1 MGKKGICYLKVVNKM
16 GRQKR
21 VNKNLQSHQSHVES
35 SINDPKE
42 VVYNHPS
49 PTGFKNLGQTC
60 FYNSVMQCL
69 CQTNLLWSV
78 LKDEK
83 DNEGKMRNILP
94 YGGDVELSEDEI
106 LKIEVPRMSKMLT
119 TTLDLLD
126 KVYNQDSSSAKM
138 TRTRTQRKNT
148 AINPGELFNEICAKS
163 KRFNSYEQDD
173 SMALFDTLVNL
184 TAEEDKKVSFNQYI

>member
-1 MGKKGICYLKVVNKM
+1 MFLQQRYASQLCVYLFAFYTLYSCLNAGLILV
-16 GRQKR
+16 
-21 VNKNLQSHQSHVES
+21 HV
-35 SINDPKE
+35 
-42 VVYNHPS
+42 
-49 PTGFKNLGQTC
+49 L
-60 FYNSVMQCL
+60 QCL

-148 AINPGELFNEICAKS
+148 AINPGELFNEICAK
-163 KRFNSYEQDD
+163 
-173 SMALFDTLVNL
+173 
-184 TAEEDKKVSFNQYI
+184 